1 MIDDDLPRRLRIEAD
16 ALGTSPTSSQML
28 RNAATLIDMLHDEI
42 IQLRERVKE
51 LEFTNLRSAK
61 IIFP

>member
-51 LEFTNLRSAK
+51 LEFTNR
-61 IIFP
+61 

>member
-1 MIDDDLPRRLRIEAD
+1 MICLGVFRIEAD
-16 ALGTSPTSSQML
+16 AIGTSPTPSQML

>member
-28 RNAATLIDMLHDEI
+28 RNAATLIDCCTM
-42 IQLRERVKE
+42 KS
-51 LEFTNLRSAK
+51 FNSASG
-61 IIFP
+61 